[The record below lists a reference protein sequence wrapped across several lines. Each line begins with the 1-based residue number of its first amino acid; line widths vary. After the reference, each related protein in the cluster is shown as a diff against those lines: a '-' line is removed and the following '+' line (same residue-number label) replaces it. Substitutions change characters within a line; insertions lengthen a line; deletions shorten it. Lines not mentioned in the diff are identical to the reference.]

1 MEITPAWK
9 DRFKKFFLNNKF
21 VLFLLVLLLIGLN
34 ILVLT
39 KISYIFTPVM
49 VLLKTIILPVIL
61 SGVLYYLLNPLVD
74 VLERN
79 KVKRIYS
86 IIVLFL
92 LIIGVIAIVVTSVVP
107 VIRDQIQ
114 GLIQNFPAYSEQVQ
128 RQFEKLIGSDFVN
141 QFQNTIQINPSE
153 LASKASEKLSSFINN
168 AWTGV
173 GSFLGVVTETVL
185 AIATVPFILFY
196 LLKDGHK
203 LPQFILKMLPPM
215 FRKETDR
222 IMTEMNHQ
230 VSSYI
235 RGQIIVSFCIGAL
248 LYIGY
253 LIIGLD
259 YSLTL
264 AVIASFT
271 SVVPYLGPVI
281 AITPALIVALVTS
294 PIMLLKMVI
303 VWTVVQLI
311 EGKFISPQIMGK
323 SLRVHPIT
331 IIFVILTA
339 GNLFGVV
346 GIVLAVPGYAVLKV
360 IVTHLYSFFKKRSH
374 LYEAD
379 KGNTSLY
386 EK

>member
-1 MEITPAWK
+1 METTPAWK

-34 ILVLT
+34 VLVLT
-39 KISYIFTPVM
+39 KISYIFTPVI

-61 SGVLYYLLNPLVD
+61 SGVLYYLFNPLVD

-86 IIVLFL
+86 IIVLYL
-92 LIIGVIAIVVTSVVP
+92 LIIGIITIVITSVVP

-114 GLIQNFPAYSEQVQ
+114 GLIQNVPAYSEQVQ
-128 RQFEKLIGSDFVN
+128 QQFEKLIGSDFVN

-153 LASKASEKLSSFINN
+153 LASKASEKLSAFINN
-168 AWTGV
+168 AWGGL
-173 GSFLGVVTETVL
+173 GSLLGVVTETVL

-196 LLKDGHK
+196 LLKDGRK
-203 LPQFILKMLPPM
+203 LPQSVLRMFPPM

-235 RGQIIVSFCIGAL
+235 RGQIIVSFCIGVL

-294 PIMLLKMVI
+294 PVMLLKMVI

-346 GIVLAVPGYAVLKV
+346 GIILAVPGYAVLKV
-360 IVTHLYSFFKKRSH
+360 IVTHLFNFFKKRSH

-379 KGNTSLY
+379 KARESLY
-386 EK
+386 KK